1 MANGGK
7 RPNAGRPKGSPN
19 KLSGTVKD
27 NVIAVF
33 DAIGGVQHMTTW
45 AMDNSTEFYRL
56 YSKLMPLQL
65 TGDPENPITFQKI
78 ERAIVR
84 PKD

>member
-1 MANGGK
+1 M
-7 RPNAGRPKGSPN
+7 PKGAKHGGRKAGTPN

-33 DAIGGVQHMTTW
+33 DAIGGVANMTSW
-45 AMDNSTEFYRL
+45 AMENSTEFYRL

-65 TGDPENPITFQKI
+65 TGDPESPITFQRI
-78 ERAIVR
+78 ERTIVR

>member
-1 MANGGK
+1 M
-7 RPNAGRPKGSPN
+7 PKGAKHGGRKAGTPN
-19 KLSGTVKD
+19 KLSATVKD

-33 DAIGGVQHMTTW
+33 DAIGGTKNMTTW
-45 AMDNSTEFYRL
+45 AKTNETEFYRL

-65 TGDPENPITFQKI
+65 TGDPESPITFQRI
-78 ERAIVR
+78 ERTIVR

>member
-1 MANGGK
+1 M
-7 RPNAGRPKGSPN
+7 PKGAKHGGRKAGTPN

-33 DAIGGVQHMTTW
+33 DAIGGVNHMTTW
-45 AMDNSTEFYRL
+45 AMDNSTEFYRM

-65 TGDPENPITFQKI
+65 TGDPESPITFQRI
-78 ERAIVR
+78 ERTIVR